1 MNSHQTKISKY
12 STAASNWKA
21 LTLKLDRNSSTWNEK
36 KPNVFTR
43 CNSLQRKL
51 QFNTA
56 SSTTTL
62 LKTSMKFWFCCIY
75 SEWQWIWN
83 TRKKTYHPFPWF
95 VSVIRR
101 KLTHTKKSAVI
112 TNPIMGKWT
121 SDKSLQT
128 VKSAQILLHA

>member
-1 MNSHQTKISKY
+1 MQQPAKKAAVQHSFINYNSAENINEILILLYLFWMAMNLEHK
-12 STAASNWKA
+12 
-21 LTLKLDRNSSTWNEK
+21 EK
-36 KPNVFTR
+36 K
-43 CNSLQRKL
+43 
-51 QFNTA
+51 
-56 SSTTTL
+56 
-62 LKTSMKFWFCCIY
+62 
-75 SEWQWIWN
+75 
-83 TRKKTYHPFPWF
+83 YHPFPWF